1 MDGFESYEAFDL
13 SLGQKQRITI
23 AGVLALSPKV
33 IVFDEPTAML
43 DPEGKKD
50 ILDIVRKL
58 KEKGY
63 TIVYIT
69 NVIDEI
75 FVSDRVIV
83 IEDGKIVREFETKD
97 VLDNVDFLKC
107 KGMVIPKAI
116 EIKDRLAS
124 LGIEVDLYDLI

>member
-1 MDGFESYEAFDL
+1 MDGFEGYEAFDL

>member
-124 LGIEVDLYDLI
+124 LGIEVELYDLI